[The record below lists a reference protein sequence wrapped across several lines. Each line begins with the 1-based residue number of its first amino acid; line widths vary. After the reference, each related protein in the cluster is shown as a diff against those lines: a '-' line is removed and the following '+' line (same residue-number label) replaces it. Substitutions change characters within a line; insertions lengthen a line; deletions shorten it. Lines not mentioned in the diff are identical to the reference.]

1 MTNLLSDVRKILKIK
16 ASREV
21 QKSTGNFVP
30 TVKKN
35 YGVSTSVLND
45 LANRFKNGGFELV
58 EALWKSCIYEEQLL
72 AAKILGKI
80 CKENP
85 DRTINFIKNNI
96 NGITD
101 WAVCDT
107 LATQGIR
114 KIAKEKQKELFEL
127 SRKCVLSKNFWHRRF
142 GLVLLINFAKDKK
155 TKKNIESI
163 LRKVENDKEP
173 YVKKAVVWLKSK
185 LEKIKSIN

>member
-1 MTNLLSDVRKILKIK
+1 MTNLLSDVRNILKTK
-16 ASREV
+16 ASRET
-21 QKSTGNFVP
+21 QKSIGKFVP
-30 TVKKN
+30 TVKES
-35 YGVSTSVLND
+35 YGVKTPILNN
-45 LANRFKNGGFELV
+45 LAHRFKNGGFELV

-72 AAKILGKI
+72 AAKILGEI

-127 SRKCVLSKNFWHRRF
+127 SRKCVLSKNFWQRRF

-155 TKKNIESI
+155 TKENIESI

-173 YVKKAVVWLKSK
+173 YIKKAAAWLKNK
-185 LEKIKSIN
+185 LKQS